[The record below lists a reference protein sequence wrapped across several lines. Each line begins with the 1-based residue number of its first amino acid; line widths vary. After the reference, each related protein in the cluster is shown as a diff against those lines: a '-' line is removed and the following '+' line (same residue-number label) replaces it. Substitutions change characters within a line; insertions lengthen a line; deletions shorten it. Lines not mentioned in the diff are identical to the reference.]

1 MLTFKQFLNTQ
12 SDDIEDMEAVRKYQ
26 EYKLEFRKTQIADFF
41 TSHKEEEW
49 YVYIEMRFS
58 PGDCLCQH
66 ASNCTIQLLILTEY
80 QMAFS
85 MAIFN
90 YSVRVVLHWNS

>member
-49 YVYIEMRFS
+49 YVYIEMRFC
-58 PGDCLCQH
+58 PGECFIVPTC
-66 ASNCTIQLLILTEY
+66 IQLYNPIVDFDWISNGIFYDNIQL
-80 QMAFS
+80 FS
-85 MAIFN
+85 
-90 YSVRVVLHWNS
+90 